1 MSRLLCSIRT
11 SESNLLRRELILSC
25 AIINLFGF
33 LCLVFLV
40 FQKDLKSARNPRLTT
55 RSDLIKLT
63 PHFQKLPHLQFL

>member
-25 AIINLFGF
+25 AI
-33 LCLVFLV
+33 